1 VNSGRPLIKSGAEHG
16 RHGGHDGVE
25 FALTGGGERAHVGIQ
40 PSVGHDLD
48 RGDDVRTRIVL
59 SERFNQQFKSSSSH
73 ANTLPRPGRL
83 SNRRHR
89 YPGGMAVS
97 APQTVAPSTSGQL
110 SIGPIEV
117 PIPVVLAPMAGVTN
131 APFRRLCRRFGAG
144 LYVSEMISARALCEG
159 NQKTDHLASFAP
171 DETPRSLQLAGV
183 DPHYMGQAVQRL
195 VDQDRIDHL
204 DLNFGC
210 PVRKVTRHGG
220 GGALPY
226 KRKLFASVIKAAV
239 DNAGPVPV
247 TVKMRVGIDDD
258 HITYLDAGRIAEDS
272 GAAAVALHGRTVAQL
287 YSGTADWSAIAR
299 LKETVT
305 TIPVLGNGDIW
316 EAADAIDMMEQTG
329 CDGVVIGRGC
339 LGRPWLFGQLA
350 AAFAGRPLPD
360 PPTVAEVATIMDEHA
375 RLLVEWFGP
384 YKGIRE
390 FRKHTAW
397 YLKGYPVGGAVRGAL
412 GQVESLDQ
420 LQGLLAGLPDEPLP
434 PENVRVARGH
444 TRGPQTVALPD
455 GWLTDPDDDAVADPD
470 GDSAASG
477 G

>member
-1 VNSGRPLIKSGAEHG
+1 MTLVELRPL
-16 RHGGHDGVE
+16 
-25 FALTGGGERAHVGIQ
+25 T
-40 PSVGHDLD
+40 
-48 RGDDVRTRIVL
+48 
-59 SERFNQQFKSSSSH
+59 
-73 ANTLPRPGRL
+73 
-83 SNRRHR
+83 
-89 YPGGMAVS
+89 
-97 APQTVAPSTSGQL
+97 
-110 SIGPIEV
+110 IGPITV
-117 PIPVVLAPMAGVTN
+117 DMPVVLAPMAGVTN

-183 DPHYMGQAVQRL
+183 DPTYVAQAVRRL
-195 VDQDRIDHL
+195 VEQDRIDHL

-226 KRKLFASVIKAAV
+226 KHRLLEAVISAAV
-239 DNAGPVPV
+239 DNAGDVPV

-258 HITYLDAGRIAEDS
+258 HVTYLDAGRIAEDC

-287 YSGTADWSAIAR
+287 YSGDADWSTIAR

-305 TIPVLGNGDIW
+305 SIPVLGNGDIW
-316 EAADAIDMMEQTG
+316 EAADAVAMMDRTG

-350 AAFAGRPLPD
+350 AAFEGRPIPE
-360 PPTVAEVATIMDEHA
+360 PPTVAEVREIMIEHA
-375 RLLVEWFGP
+375 GLLVDWFGP
-384 YKGIRE
+384 HKGVRE

-397 YLKGYPVGGAVRGAL
+397 YLKGYPVGGAIRGRL
-412 GQVESLDQ
+412 GRVESLDE
-420 LQGLLAGLPDEPLP
+420 LGDLLATLPDAPLP
-434 PENVRVARGH
+434 PENLRVARGH
-444 TRGPQTVALPD
+444 TRGPQVVALPD
-455 GWLTDPDDDAVADPD
+455 GWLDDPYDGLVAAAD

>member
-1 VNSGRPLIKSGAEHG
+1 MTLVDLRPL
-16 RHGGHDGVE
+16 
-25 FALTGGGERAHVGIQ
+25 T
-40 PSVGHDLD
+40 
-48 RGDDVRTRIVL
+48 
-59 SERFNQQFKSSSSH
+59 
-73 ANTLPRPGRL
+73 
-83 SNRRHR
+83 
-89 YPGGMAVS
+89 
-97 APQTVAPSTSGQL
+97 
-110 SIGPIEV
+110 IGPITV
-117 PIPVVLAPMAGVTN
+117 DMPVVLAPMAGVTN

-183 DPHYMGQAVQRL
+183 DPAYVGQAVQRL
-195 VDQDRIDHL
+195 VEQDRIDHL

-226 KRKLFASVIKAAV
+226 KRRLLASVITAAV

-258 HITYLDAGRIAEDS
+258 HLTYLDAGRIAEDC

-287 YSGTADWSAIAR
+287 YSGTADWTTIAR

-305 TIPVLGNGDIW
+305 SIPVLGNGDIW
-316 EAADAIDMMEQTG
+316 EAADALSMMDQTG

-350 AAFAGRPLPD
+350 AAFEGRPIPE
-360 PPTVAEVATIMDEHA
+360 PPTVAEVRTIMMEHA
-375 RLLVEWFGP
+375 ELLVDWFGP

-397 YLKGYPVGGAVRGAL
+397 YLKGYPVGGAIRGQL

-420 LQGLLAGLPDEPLP
+420 LAALLATLSDAPLP
-434 PENVRVARGH
+434 PENIRAARGH
-444 TRGPQTVALPD
+444 TRGPQVVALPD
-455 GWLTDPDDDAVADPD
+455 GWLDDPYDESVAGAD

>member
-1 VNSGRPLIKSGAEHG
+1 
-16 RHGGHDGVE
+16 
-25 FALTGGGERAHVGIQ
+25 
-40 PSVGHDLD
+40 
-48 RGDDVRTRIVL
+48 
-59 SERFNQQFKSSSSH
+59 
-73 ANTLPRPGRL
+73 
-83 SNRRHR
+83 
-89 YPGGMAVS
+89 
-97 APQTVAPSTSGQL
+97 VA
-110 SIGPIEV
+110 
-117 PIPVVLAPMAGVTN
+117 IPVVLAPMAGVTN

-183 DPHYMGQAVQRL
+183 DPHYVGEAVKRL
-195 VDQDRIDHL
+195 VGQDRIDHL

-220 GGALPY
+220 GGALPF
-226 KRKLFASVIKAAV
+226 KRKLLAAVITAAV
-239 DNAGPVPV
+239 DNAGDVPV

-258 HITYLDAGRIAEDS
+258 HPTYLDAGRIAEDS

-287 YSGTADWSAIAR
+287 YSGTADWSTIAR
-299 LKETVT
+299 LREAVIS
-305 TIPVLGNGDIW
+305 IPVLGNGDVW
-316 EAADAIDMMEQTG
+316 EAADAVAMMEQTG

-350 AAFAGRPLPD
+350 AAFTGRPIPA
-360 PPTVAEVATIMDEHA
+360 PPALGEVITIMVEHA
-375 RLLVEWFGP
+375 ELLVDWFGA

-397 YLKGYPVGGAVRGAL
+397 YLKGYPVGGEVRGRL

-420 LQGLLAGLPDEPLP
+420 LTGILADLLDRVGADAILP
-434 PENVRVARGH
+434 PENLRVARGH

-455 GWLTDPDDDAVADPD
+455 GWLDDPHDDAVAAPD

>member
-1 VNSGRPLIKSGAEHG
+1 MTLVDLRP
-16 RHGGHDGVE
+16 
-25 FALTGGGERAHVGIQ
+25 
-40 PSVGHDLD
+40 
-48 RGDDVRTRIVL
+48 
-59 SERFNQQFKSSSSH
+59 
-73 ANTLPRPGRL
+73 
-83 SNRRHR
+83 
-89 YPGGMAVS
+89 
-97 APQTVAPSTSGQL
+97 L
-110 SIGPIEV
+110 SIGPMTV
-117 PIPVVLAPMAGVTN
+117 DMPVVLAPMAGVTN

-171 DETPRSLQLAGV
+171 EETPRSLQLAGV
-183 DPHYMGQAVQRL
+183 DPAYVGRAVRRL
-195 VDQDRIDHL
+195 VEQDRIDHL

-226 KRKLFASVIKAAV
+226 KRTLLAAVISAAV
-239 DNAGPVPV
+239 DNAGAVPV
-247 TVKMRVGIDDD
+247 TVKMRVGIDED
-258 HITYLDAGRIAEDS
+258 HLTYLDAGRIAEDC

-287 YSGTADWSAIAR
+287 YSGTADWTTIAQ
-299 LKETVT
+299 LKQAVT
-305 TIPVLGNGDIW
+305 SIPVLGNGDIW
-316 EAADAIDMMEQTG
+316 EAADAVAMMDQTG

-350 AAFAGRPLPD
+350 AAFEGRPIPE
-360 PPTVAEVATIMDEHA
+360 PPTVAEVREIMTEHA
-375 RLLVEWFGP
+375 GLLVEWFGD

-397 YLKGYPVGGAVRGAL
+397 YLKGYPVGGAIRGQL

-420 LQGLLAGLPDEPLP
+420 LAMLLETLADAPLP
-434 PENVRVARGH
+434 PENIRAARGH
-444 TRGPQTVALPD
+444 TRGPQVVALPD
-455 GWLTDPDDDAVADPD
+455 GWLDDPYDGLVAGAE